1 VPARLAPL
9 PDSVRRRHRASR
21 RGDLRFVI
29 AVALMALVLRSFVA
43 MPRNIPS
50 ESMMPRLVVGDYLVV
65 AKWPYGW
72 SRFSLPW
79 APPAPHGRLFGRA
92 PQRGDIIVFRAP
104 PEEKADYIKRLI
116 GLPGDRIAMKGGQ
129 LWINGAAVPKVRETD
144 FILPMTDNTQCS
156 SIPTIASPY
165 GAGALPDG
173 QPVCR
178 FRRYRETL
186 PGGASYDVLDQ
197 GDTPQDDTDT
207 FIVPAGH
214 YFLMGDNRDMSE
226 DSRFAPREGGIGM
239 VPADNLEGRAIFT
252 FFSTNGAARW
262 HDPLSWVRAMRADRV
277 GMAL

>member
-9 PDSVRRRHRASR
+9 PESVRRRHRASR

-29 AVALMALVLRSFVA
+29 AVALMALVLRSFIA

-50 ESMMPRLVVGDYLVV
+50 ESMMPGLVVGDYLVV

-79 APPAPHGRLFGRA
+79 APPAPHGRLLGHA
-92 PQRGDIIVFRAP
+92 PKRGDIVVFRAP
-104 PEEKADYIKRLI
+104 PADKVDYIKRLI
-116 GLPGDRIAMKGGQ
+116 GLPGDHIRMKGGQ
-129 LWINGAAVPKVRETD
+129 LWINGVAVPKAREAD
-144 FILPMTDNTQCS
+144 FVLPMTANTQCS
-156 SIPTIASPY
+156 SIETIASPY
-165 GAGALPDG
+165 GAGATPDG
-173 QPVCR
+173 TPICR

-186 PGGASYDVLDQ
+186 PGGASYEVLDQ
-197 GDTPQDDTDT
+197 GDTPQDDTRE

-226 DSRFAPREGGIGM
+226 DSRFAPSDGGIGM
-239 VPADNLEGRAIFT
+239 VPAENLEGRAIRI
-252 FFSTNGAARW
+252 FFSTDGSARW
-262 HDPLSWVRAMRADRV
+262 FNPLSWLHATRAGRI